1 MRLMHEAEDRRFH
14 DGDASSGGSRRGVS
28 DMRLGNTYL
37 LPEQPIETVEDYVAA
52 GGGAGLDA
60 ARSLGPAAV
69 VEELTASGLR
79 GRGGAGFPA
88 GVKWGSVRTAGGGR
102 HYAVANG
109 AEGEPATFKD
119 RTLMR
124 RDPYRVIEGLA
135 IAAFTVG
142 AEEAFCATKRKYARE
157 VSALAARGA
166 RDGRDRDARR
176 LEGLD
181 RRRTRRVPLRRGEGA
196 PRGDRG
202 ARSAADAASALP
214 AGLVRHG
221 AARVGGRRQ
230 RGTRRPE
237 QPDPRQQR
245 RDARHGGAHPRE
257 GRDRGFDR
265 WARRALPARSSSRSS
280 AMSCAARV
288 LEVELGTPLSA
299 RARRVRWPASRGAG
313 SSPRSRACRTRCW
326 PPAGF
331 DTPLT
336 YEDMEAIG
344 TGLGA
349 AGFVVYDDAA
359 DMASVARELS
369 RFLAVE
375 SCGQC
380 PACKTGSLEITDR
393 LLAIEEGV
401 GTDEDLAEINA
412 RLRTVTDANRCYLG
426 TEEQNVVS
434 SLLRAFPEAFAAADG
449 GHRRTAEARARPARR
464 GHPRRRHRRV
474 RRAPRAQA
482 ARLDVRLA
490 ASASSSVM
498 ILSIP

>member
-1 MRLMHEAEDRRFH
+1 VTA
-14 DGDASSGGSRRGVS
+14 
-28 DMRLGNTYL
+28 LGNTYL
-37 LPEQPIETVEDYVAA
+37 LPEQPIETVEAYVAA

-135 IAAFTVG
+135 IAALTVG

-157 VSALAARGA
+157 VSALRRAALEMGA
-166 RDGRDRDARR
+166 IGMLGDLRVSIVEGPDEYLFGEEKAL
-176 LEGLD
+176 LE
-181 RRRTRRVPLRRGEGA
+181 VI
-196 PRGDRG
+196 
-202 ARSAADAASALP
+202 
-214 AGLVRHG
+214 
-221 AARVGGRRQ
+221 
-230 RGTRRPE
+230 
-237 QPDPRQQR
+237 
-245 RDARHGGAHPRE
+245 E
-257 GRDRGFDR
+257 GRDPLPTLLPPYQRGLFATVQLGWEADVS
-265 WARRALPARSSSRSS
+265 AGRAGQSNPTLVNNVETLATAAHILAKGASWFRSMGTAGSPGTVIVTIVGDVVRSQ
-280 AMSCAARV
+280 V
-288 LEVELGTPLSA
+288 LEVELGTPLSRVLDA
-299 RARRVRWPASRGAG
+299 CGGPKPGRRFVAALSGVSNPVLGAG
-313 SSPRSRACRTRCW
+313 
-326 PPAGF
+326 GF

-336 YEDMEAIG
+336 YEDMEARG

-434 SLLRAFPEAFAAADG
+434 SLLRAFPEAFAARMEG
-449 GHRRTAEARARPARR
+449 TAGPLRPALVPLVEDILED
-464 GHPRRRHRRV
+464 GTVVYDERHV
-474 RRAPRAQA
+474 RKQPDWTYA
-482 ARLDVRLA
+482 
-490 ASASSSVM
+490 
-498 ILSIP
+498 

>member
-1 MRLMHEAEDRRFH
+1 MT
-14 DGDASSGGSRRGVS
+14 G
-28 DMRLGNTYL
+28 LGNTYL
-37 LPEQPIETVEDYVAA
+37 LPEQPIETVEEYVAA

-135 IAAFTVG
+135 IAALTVG

-157 VSALAARGA
+157 VSALRRAALEMGA
-166 RDGRDRDARR
+166 IGMLGDLRVSIVEGPDEYLFGEEKAL
-176 LEGLD
+176 LE
-181 RRRTRRVPLRRGEGA
+181 VI
-196 PRGDRG
+196 
-202 ARSAADAASALP
+202 
-214 AGLVRHG
+214 
-221 AARVGGRRQ
+221 
-230 RGTRRPE
+230 
-237 QPDPRQQR
+237 
-245 RDARHGGAHPRE
+245 E
-257 GRDRGFDR
+257 GRDPLPTLLPPYQRGLFATVQLGWEADVS
-265 WARRALPARSSSRSS
+265 AGRAGQSNPTLVNNVETLATAAHILAKGASWFRSMGTAGSPGTVIVTIVGDVVRSQ
-280 AMSCAARV
+280 V
-288 LEVELGTPLSA
+288 LEVELGTPLSRVLDA
-299 RARRVRWPASRGAG
+299 CGGPKPGRRFVAALSGVSNPVLAA
-313 SSPRSRACRTRCW
+313 
-326 PPAGF
+326 AGF

-336 YEDMEAIG
+336 YEDMEARG

-380 PACKTGSLEITDR
+380 PACKTGCLEITDR

-434 SLLRAFPEAFAAADG
+434 SLLRAFPEAFAARMEG
-449 GHRRTAEARARPARR
+449 TAGPLRPALVPLVEDILED
-464 GHPRRRHRRV
+464 GTVVYDERHV
-474 RRAPRAQA
+474 RKQPDWTYA
-482 ARLDVRLA
+482 
-490 ASASSSVM
+490 
-498 ILSIP
+498 